1 MARPAVGTM
10 LLVVATLLVAIYIA
24 ASLLLYWQQRSMIY
38 LGGLTRTAVAQTN
51 FSIERDGARL
61 RGWVVNPGQ
70 ARAVIYF
77 GGNAESIEENRSA
90 LASALPRS
98 TSYLLAYRGYGASEG
113 AASEHALMEDAE
125 ALYDHVRERHP
136 GAPISLI
143 GRSLGSGVA
152 SHLAARRPVAR
163 VVLVTPFDSLVAVA
177 KSHYPFLPVGLLLRE
192 RYESFRKLPLH
203 QGPLLIIR
211 AQNDEIVPASSTRRL
226 VQAFPHEAN
235 VVVLEDAGHNTL
247 SNDPVYWKSISH
259 FLEPE
264 GKLTA
269 SH

>member
-77 GGNAESIEENRSA
+77 GGNGESIEENRSA

-152 SHLAARRPVAR
+152 NHLAARRPVAR

-211 AQNDEIVPASSTRRL
+211 AQYDEIVPASSTRRL
-226 VQAFPHEAN
+226 VQAFPHEVN
-235 VVVLEDAGHNTL
+235 VVVLEGAGHNTL
-247 SNDPVYWKSISH
+247 SGDPVYWKSISH

-264 GKLTA
+264 EKLTA
-269 SH
+269 SP